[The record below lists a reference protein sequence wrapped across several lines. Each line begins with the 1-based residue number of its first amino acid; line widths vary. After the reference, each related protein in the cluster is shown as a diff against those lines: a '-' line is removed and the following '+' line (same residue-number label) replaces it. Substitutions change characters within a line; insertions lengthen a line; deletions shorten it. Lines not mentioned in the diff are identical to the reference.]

1 MKRFSR
7 AAALAFPLS
16 VLAAGASHA
25 SNAGGLAWPV
35 GPGGFASSVTIAYAE
50 QDLEDSGETVSTFR
64 NLLRAQFGLLDD
76 LDVYG
81 AVGTSDLEV
90 SDSDEGGGRG
100 FTFGGGIH
108 YSMVR
113 AADASI
119 RLMLNLEAE
128 WLNVDGVKRD
138 AYQAGVYV
146 VKQYGAA
153 GTTGYF
159 FPYAGA
165 RVSYSRYRGGDFDDT
180 DPGNDTDKAENF
192 IGFFAG
198 ADYFVS
204 PNVFF
209 SGEVHLFDEMSVYGT
224 AGYRF

>member
-1 MKRFSR
+1 MKPFRWSTAGF
-7 AAALAFPLS
+7 LPLF
-16 VLAAGASHA
+16 VLAAGAAHA
-25 SNAGGLAWPV
+25 SNTGGLAWPV

-50 QDLEDSGETVSTFR
+50 QDLDKSGETVSTFR

-100 FTFGGGIH
+100 FTFGGGVH

-128 WLNVDGVKRD
+128 WLNVDGVKRG
-138 AYQAGVYV
+138 AYQAAVYV

-165 RVSYSRYRGGDFDDT
+165 RVSYAKYRGGDLDGD
-180 DPGNDTDKAENF
+180 GENETDKAENF
-192 IGFFAG
+192 IGFLAG

-209 SGEVHLFDEMSVYGT
+209 TGEVHLFDEMSVYGS